1 MGFPLR
7 AIAIIC
13 PLALLSLL
21 CLYWPALHGDFVF
34 DDLSL
39 PFAQGMRDQPLTA
52 WLSGLRPVLMF
63 TYWLN
68 YRIWG
73 IDPGS
78 YHLLNVVIHF
88 VNTGLVFL
96 VLFRLLTLAGWIRQR
111 AAAASLVGAA
121 VFSFHP
127 IQTESVSYIAGR
139 SESLASLFMLL
150 AYVAFL
156 YRRNVSISWRESLL
170 VLALFGVAVI
180 TKENAIALAG
190 ILVLTDLFWPEP
202 FSVAGVKRNW
212 RLYALMAPGAIVA
225 IFGVIRMLA
234 TAQTAGWSLQSY
246 KWYQYAF
253 TEARALFSY
262 FALAIFPIG
271 QSIDQDYPPSHTL
284 VEHGA
289 IFYILVLAGL
299 IALCIAWRRRYP
311 LLCFGLLM
319 FLIFL
324 APTSSIIPLDDAL
337 VERRM
342 YLPLVGLILIGC
354 EVFSRARVSR
364 TNWACILT
372 VVLLMLC
379 TLCYQRNRLW
389 GAPTKLLELA
399 ADGAVYNPRPLLN
412 FTEILIRQGRCD
424 LAPAYLE
431 RAERKLPNNY
441 IVNTAWG
448 RTLACLGRFD
458 EAIRRLQTAIALHPC
473 SQVYEWTGLVYGQ
486 MGLIEKAGEFLEKAV
501 ESDPN
506 SETAHAS
513 LALWFEKTNNLSAAE
528 QEYRTAISLDRYD
541 SWAKL
546 GFIRVRAT
554 AERRQ

>member
-7 AIAIIC
+7 VVAIVC
-13 PLALLSLL
+13 PLTLLVLL
-21 CLYWPALHGDFVF
+21 CLYWPALHGEFVF

-39 PFAQGMRDQPLTA
+39 PFAKAMRDQPLPA
-52 WLSGLRPVLMF
+52 WMSGVRPILMF
-63 TYWLN
+63 SYWVN

-73 IDPGS
+73 IDSGS
-78 YHLLNVVIHF
+78 YHLLNLIIHF

-96 VLFRLLTLAGWIRQR
+96 VLFRLLTVAGWIRQR
-111 AAAASLVGAA
+111 AAAASLLGAA
-121 VFSFHP
+121 VFAFHP
-127 IQTESVSYIAGR
+127 IQTESVSYVAGR
-139 SESLASLFMLL
+139 SESLASFFVLL

-156 YRRNVSISWRESLL
+156 YRRNMSISWREALL
-170 VLALFGVAVI
+170 VLVLFGIAVK
-180 TKENAIALAG
+180 TKENAVALAG
-190 ILVLTDLFWPEP
+190 ILILTDLFWPAP
-202 FSVAGVKRNW
+202 FSLAGVKRNW
-212 RLYALMAPGAIVA
+212 RLYALMTPGAIAALYGVA
-225 IFGVIRMLA
+225 RVLA
-234 TAQTAGWSLQSY
+234 TAQSAGWSLRSY
-246 KWYQYAF
+246 NWYQYGF

-262 FALAIFPIG
+262 VALAIFPIG

-289 IFYILVLAGL
+289 IFYILALAGL
-299 IALCIAWRRRYP
+299 LALSIAWRRRYP
-311 LLCFGLLM
+311 LVCFGLLM

-324 APTSSIIPLDDAL
+324 APTSSIIPLDDAF

-354 EVFSRARVSR
+354 EVFPRAKISPTV
-364 TNWACILT
+364 WACIVAVT
-372 VVLLMLC
+372 FLMFGS
-379 TLCYQRNRLW
+379 LCYQRNKLW
-389 GAPTKLLELA
+389 GTPSKLLEIA
-399 ADGAVYNPRPLLN
+399 ADGAVYHPRPLLN
-412 FTEILIRQGRCD
+412 FTEVLIREGRCD

-448 RTLACLGRFD
+448 RTLACLGHFD
-458 EAIRRLQTAIALHPC
+458 EAVRRLQTAITLHPC
-473 SQVYEWTGLVYGQ
+473 SQVFEWTGLVYGQ
-486 MGLIEKAGEFLEKAV
+486 MGRIEKAGEFLEKAV
-501 ESDPN
+501 QSDPN

-546 GFIRVRAT
+546 GFIRVRASGHR
-554 AERRQ
+554 E